1 MTKMMMMMTMNRL
14 LTNQGCYLVLKRK
27 NSQSARN
34 KTDMSRI
41 CLSSLFF
48 VVLILKFQIH
58 YAFISRSLHTG
69 GITTSIIN
77 HHRHRR
83 RCTIITYNAN
93 REDDAIVNDSTVP
106 KNSNIEQQQQQQQ
119 QQQEE
124 GSSPRICYDPSR
136 IRYRCRVAY
145 DGTIYSGFQ
154 MQRGRPAEDQAT
166 VPFRNNNSKSI
177 VTVVSSITSDN
188 DNDND
193 NDDDNNN
200 NNNNNNNKRGTNNPR
215 TIQEELENVLSQRFQ
230 RLVRVTGAS
239 RTDGGVHA
247 RGQAAHFDLYHN
259 ETNIN
264 NTTESELETC
274 MNRMLPSDIRIWNI
288 QAPPPYEIPIRDIN
302 RYIPAGIYNWN
313 AMKTSTGKLY
323 SYRICIGHSMNPL
336 DRYNRWQLPW
346 PTTINTDRLE
356 QILKLYEGEHDFV
369 CFAGA
374 IEQQEKK
381 TGIVGRSTVR
391 NIQKIQLVKEVD
403 SKMVDGSDPSSSYY
417 RIDIYLDGALYKMV
431 RNLIGTALD
440 VCRDWLDEE
449 AFLDLLNRPSELNYT
464 RKNNPCK
471 PAPSVGLTLE
481 RVFYPDNNEF

>member
-1 MTKMMMMMTMNRL
+1 MDDERFIHDDDRVNCTTIALSYRSRSKVAFSSDKKERSERKKQTTMT
-14 LTNQGCYLVLKRK
+14 
-27 NSQSARN
+27 
-34 KTDMSRI
+34 RI
-41 CLSSLFF
+41 SSPSLFLV
-48 VVLILKFQIH
+48 VVLILKFKIH
-58 YAFISRSLHTG
+58 DAFSPSLHTG
-69 GITTSIIN
+69 TSISSTTSIIN
-77 HHRHRR
+77 HHHYHHHRR
-83 RCTIITYNAN
+83 RRIIITYN
-93 REDDAIVNDSTVP
+93 
-106 KNSNIEQQQQQQQ
+106 NIEEQH
-119 QQQEE
+119 QEE
-124 GSSPRICYDPSR
+124 EEISPRICYDPSR

-154 MQRGRPAEDQAT
+154 MQGGRPAEDQAT
-166 VPFRNNNSKSI
+166 VPFRNNNKSI
-177 VTVVSSITSDN
+177 VADPSITSDN
-188 DNDND
+188 DN
-193 NDDDNNN
+193 
-200 NNNNNNNKRGTNNPR
+200 NNNKRDTNNPK
-215 TIQEELENVLSQRFQ
+215 TIQEELEQVLSQRFQ

-259 ETNIN
+259 ETNN
-264 NTTESELETC
+264 NSNNNDTSKSTSDLETC

-288 QAPPPYEIPIRDIN
+288 QAPPPYEIPIEDTGK
-302 RYIPAGIYNWN
+302 YIRPGIYNWN

-323 SYRICIGHSMNPL
+323 SYRICIGHAMNPL

-346 PTTINTDRLE
+346 PTTIDTDRLE
-356 QILKLYEGEHDFV
+356 QILKLYEGSHDFI

-374 IEQQEKK
+374 IEAQEKK

-440 VCRDWLDEE
+440 VCRNWLDEE
-449 AFLDLLNRPSELNYT
+449 TFLDLLNRPSELNLT

>member
-1 MTKMMMMMTMNRL
+1 MMMIESIALQLLFYRSRFKVAFSSDKKERPERKRQTAMTRIF
-14 LTNQGCYLVLKRK
+14 
-27 NSQSARN
+27 SA
-34 KTDMSRI
+34 
-41 CLSSLFF
+41 SLFF
-48 VVLILKFQIH
+48 VVVLILKFQIH
-58 YAFISRSLHTG
+58 DAFSPSLHTG
-69 GITTSIIN
+69 TSISSTIN
-77 HHRHRR
+77 HHHRHRR
-83 RCTIITYNAN
+83 RIIITYN
-93 REDDAIVNDSTVP
+93 
-106 KNSNIEQQQQQQQ
+106 KIEQQH
-119 QQQEE
+119 QEE
-124 GSSPRICYDPSR
+124 KEEEGKRKKKEEEEISPRICYDPSR

-166 VPFRNNNSKSI
+166 VPFRNNSKLI
-177 VTVVSSITSDN
+177 VVSSITSDN
-188 DNDND
+188 DN
-193 NDDDNNN
+193 NNN
-200 NNNNNNNKRGTNNPR
+200 NNNSKRDTNNPR
-215 TIQEELENVLSQRFQ
+215 TIQEELEQVLSQRFQ

-259 ETNIN
+259 ETNN
-264 NTTESELETC
+264 NNNNNDTSKSISDLETC

-288 QAPPPYEIPIRDIN
+288 QAPPPYEIPIKDTGK
-302 RYIPAGIYNWN
+302 YIRPGIYNWN

-323 SYRICIGHSMNPL
+323 SYRICIGHAMNPL

-356 QILKLYEGEHDFV
+356 QILKLYEGGHDFV

-391 NIQKIQLVKEVD
+391 NIQKIQLVKEAD

-440 VCRDWLDEE
+440 VCRNWLDEE
-449 AFLDLLNRPSELNYT
+449 TFLDLLNRPSELNYT